1 MEHPV
6 LRRVA
11 PTDVVVAATGHYLA
25 GRPIDMS
32 ALAVDLGISRATLYR
47 RVGNHEALL
56 GAVLARQTELTWRA
70 VRPAVPAAGTAGVV
84 THLVAFVEA
93 VTGSQPLRRLIERD
107 PVLFVRTVMG
117 PGEVEDTATAL
128 VHELVLERLGDRLQ
142 ERPGLDAKVLARAIV
157 RVADS
162 MMYSH
167 LLRGTEPEVG
177 SAVAVTT
184 LLLDAAVQPGE
195 PVLAS

>member
-1 MEHPV
+1 MVQPA

-11 PTDVVVAATGHYLA
+11 PQDVVVAATAHYLA

-70 VRPAVPAAGTAGVV
+70 VRPPEPAEGTAGVV
-84 THLVAFVEA
+84 AHLVAFVEA
-93 VTGSQPLRRLIERD
+93 VTGSQALRGLIERD

-117 PGEVEDTATAL
+117 PGEVEDTATSL
-128 VHELVLERLGDRLQ
+128 VHELVVERLGDRLR
-142 ERPGLDAKVLARAIV
+142 ERPGLDAWVLARAVV

-167 LLRGTEPEVG
+167 LLRGVEPEVG

-184 LLLDAAVQPGE
+184 LLLDAAVHPAA
-195 PVLAS
+195 PDPS